1 MVATEWVIEVT
12 PELKSIAPTRL
23 AVRDQLSACGVVET
37 ADAELM
43 VSELVGNAI
52 VHAGTEIVVTVRCTS
67 DRTVVEVHDGSPVMP
82 AVRRPEPMRPGGH
95 GLRIVE
101 ALALRWGAEPCR
113 DDGKT
118 VWFELTAS
126 PRALRQASR

>member
-1 MVATEWVIEVT
+1 MVATEWVIDVE
-12 PELKSIAPTRL
+12 PELRCIAPTRA
-23 AVRDQLSACGVVET
+23 AVRDQLSACGVAQT

-52 VHAGTEIVVTVRCTS
+52 VHAGTEISVTVRCTRG
-67 DRTVVEVHDGSPVMP
+67 RTIIEVHDGSSVLPE
-82 AVRRPEPMRPGGH
+82 VRGYEPMRPGGH

-101 ALALRWGAEPCR
+101 ALASRWGVEPSP

-118 VWFELTAS
+118 VWFEVQPS
-126 PRALRQASR
+126 ASRLG